1 MPASTNDSMMPMCD
15 HPRAEPLP
23 NASPMRGAA
32 MRRNPATLLR
42 DPAKLAFLGAY
53 VAFQHKTDISIAA
66 ANVCFWGQSRHSD
79 WTSSSGWAPP
89 LVRLAQS
96 LFPEFD
102 HAVREFAPSNPRAP
116 ASFWPHVKQGAIS
129 AE

>member
-1 MPASTNDSMMPMCD
+1 MMPMCD

-32 MRRNPATLLR
+32 VRHFERPG
-42 DPAKLAFLGAY
+42 AFLGAY

-89 LVRLAQS
+89 LVCLAQS

-116 ASFWPHVKQGAIS
+116 ASFWPHFKQGAIS